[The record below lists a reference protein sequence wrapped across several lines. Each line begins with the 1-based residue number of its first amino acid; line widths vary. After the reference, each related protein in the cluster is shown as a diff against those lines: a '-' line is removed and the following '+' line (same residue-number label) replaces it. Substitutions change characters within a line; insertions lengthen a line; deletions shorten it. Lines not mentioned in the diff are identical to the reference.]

1 MTIKMTAQYILSA
14 CRSILSRIFKRNVAS
29 KVPVSPAVQSLPAA
43 DPTPAASIDATLE
56 ALLGPNMAA
65 SMVPT
70 ADRVAAVPVAP
81 VPSVEEVLG
90 YPQVSAPA
98 ADAAPVR
105 VVPASEMEAFIPGR
119 PVDLSALLR
128 DIDRAFPQIPV
139 KPTSTMEEIQFN
151 AGQRSLA
158 DWMRQQYLNRGKQA
172 GSLSK
177 TPSI

>member
-1 MTIKMTAQYILSA
+1 MIRMTIQYVLA
-14 CRSILSRIFKRNVAS
+14 AYRSTLSRIFKRNAAS
-29 KVPVSPAVQSLPAA
+29 KAPVSPAVQSLPVA
-43 DPTPAASIDATLE
+43 DPTPAKSIDSTLE
-56 ALLGPNMAA
+56 ALLGPDMAA

-70 ADRVAAVPVAP
+70 ADRVAAVPATP

-98 ADAAPVR
+98 IDTAVH
-105 VVPASEMEAFIPGR
+105 VVPASDMEAFIPGR
-119 PVDLSALLR
+119 PVDLAALLR

-172 GSLSK
+172 GSMSK